1 MAKCTE
7 LQLQP
12 VSSRPAFAAKCFGA
26 TPRGQRGRQGR
37 AAFGQESAPDWAQGD
52 QDEQALAAPTIR
64 DPEVPQ
70 VQEPLA
76 QTALDKI
83 VSDMAVD
90 PAEVVGARVSA
101 GRMNFED
108 FVATSMV
115 MTTPS
120 DAGPLGAL
128 PTGYE
133 KIILAMT
140 LEERRN
146 PEVFKGTNAQDR
158 IARVAAQAGMEPQVA
173 KTFLSDFGSI
183 QQFFAKVQQGT
194 EGGKGALRQPMQMA
208 AEYIA
213 NKPRRM
219 RRSRESQN
227 KMLKEAGKNL
237 RAKKA
242 WVAVCACIQTLK
254 IPSRCRICEA
264 KSRSKGFS

>member
-1 MAKCTE
+1 
-7 LQLQP
+7 
-12 VSSRPAFAAKCFGA
+12 
-26 TPRGQRGRQGR
+26 
-37 AAFGQESAPDWAQGD
+37 
-52 QDEQALAAPTIR
+52 
-64 DPEVPQ
+64 
-70 VQEPLA
+70 
-76 QTALDKI
+76 
-83 VSDMAVD
+83 
-90 PAEVVGARVSA
+90 
-101 GRMNFED
+101 MNFED